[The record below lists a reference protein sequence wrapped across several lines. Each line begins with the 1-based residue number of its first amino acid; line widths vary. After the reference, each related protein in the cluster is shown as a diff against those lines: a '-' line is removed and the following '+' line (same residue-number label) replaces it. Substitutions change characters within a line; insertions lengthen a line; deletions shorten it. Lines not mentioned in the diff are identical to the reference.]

1 MSSAASL
8 GGSTQIAEGMFC
20 SSKQNAMTIQAML
33 VPGGV
38 DVGLEPGFM
47 SHAISVP
54 LIWNRV
60 PPDARQ
66 HQTHLDGVIG
76 WVTEDQLWLASG

>member
-1 MSSAASL
+1 MTSSA
-8 GGSTQIAEGMFC
+8 
-20 SSKQNAMTIQAML
+20 KP

-38 DVGLEPGFM
+38 DVGLEPGFV
-47 SHAISVP
+47 SHGISLP

-76 WVTEDQLWLASG
+76 WAPEDQLRLASG